1 MTESKKILIAKVTT
15 PHGIKGDLKIVA
27 FCDDLSELEA
37 LTLWNK
43 SGEKLDLSINK
54 GSKAADKRTK
64 NGDLMATVKIAGI
77 DDRNKSEAARG
88 MEIFAD
94 REEFGEIEDEDV
106 FYITDL
112 IGMDV
117 VNEGDKIAKV
127 LNVQDFGAGTMLEVE
142 FLDGKT
148 PKGYEK
154 IENIAFKDEFFPE
167 VNLDE
172 GFVEMVDVEVLQ
184 GDKKIEK
191 SLEIV

>member
-1 MTESKKILIAKVTT
+1 MTKSKKILIAKVTA

-43 SGEKLDLSINK
+43 DNEEIDLSINK

-88 MEIFAD
+88 MEIFAS

-112 IGMDV
+112 IGMNV
-117 VNEGDKIAKV
+117 INEGKNIGKV

-142 FLDGKT
+142 FLNDKA

-167 VNLDE
+167 VNLNKR
-172 GFVEMVDVEVLQ
+172 FVVMADVEVIQ
-184 GDKKIEK
+184 SK
-191 SLEIV
+191 S